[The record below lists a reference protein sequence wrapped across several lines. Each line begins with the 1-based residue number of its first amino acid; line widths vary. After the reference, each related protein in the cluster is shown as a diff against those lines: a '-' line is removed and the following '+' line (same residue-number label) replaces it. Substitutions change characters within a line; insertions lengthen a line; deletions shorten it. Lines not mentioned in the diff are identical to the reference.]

1 MNQLIARRRLL
12 VGALALSGLVSAC
25 APAAS
30 TQDYKPRIRA
40 AHEELFT
47 KGNIAFV
54 RDHFAPSYVAH
65 VNGDELRGPE
75 AIEQFVMGVRAA
87 FPDFR
92 YDVVILATEGDRV
105 TWLRTNQGTHQAEY
119 LGVPASGRAITWH
132 DMVVTCFDGDN
143 VAEEWAVTDIGEQL
157 RRP

>member
-1 MNQLIARRRLL
+1 MRLPSPIVL
-12 VGALALSGLVSAC
+12 CVLFLSAC
-25 APAAS
+25 TPAGTA
-30 TQDYKPRIRA
+30 QDYGPQIRT

-47 KGNIAFV
+47 KGNMAYV
-54 RDHFAPSYVAH
+54 RDLFPPSYVAH

-119 LGVPASGRAITWH
+119 MGVPPSGRAITWH
-132 DMVVTCFDGDN
+132 DMVVTRFDAGK

>member
-1 MNQLIARRRLL
+1 MRLPSPIVFCVL
-12 VGALALSGLVSAC
+12 FLSAC
-25 APAAS
+25 TPAGTA
-30 TQDYKPRIRA
+30 QDYGPQIRT

-47 KGNIAFV
+47 KGNMAYV
-54 RDHFAPSYVAH
+54 RDFFLPSFVVH
-65 VNGDELRGPE
+65 VDGGDQRGPE

-105 TWLRTNQGTHQAEY
+105 AWLRTSQGTHQGEY
-119 LGVPASGRAITWH
+119 MGVPASGRALTWH
-132 DMVVTCFDGDN
+132 DMVVTRFEAGK

-157 RRP
+157 RK